1 MGKTIHNVPK
11 RIAVRVAVVASVAS
25 MSLTGLSFASRLP
38 DSTSESAGGAINTTV
53 GHWAISTDGSLNTE
67 SLGLVLSIR

>member
-38 DSTSESAGGAINTTV
+38 DSTSESTSGAINTTV
-53 GHWAISTDGSLNTE
+53 GHWVLSTDGSLNTQP
-67 SLGLVLSIR
+67 LALVISIR

>member
-11 RIAVRVAVVASVAS
+11 RIMVRVAVVAFVAS
-25 MSLTGLSFASRLP
+25 MSLTGLSFANRLP
-38 DSTSESAGGAINTTV
+38 DSTNDTTV